1 MRRVRSKGFSPL
13 DALKRALPTCSCS
26 HLVPSMPKP
35 AIINGCR
42 EKFHYALLHD
52 LAAAKGTAMSTTR
65 TNDIMAYCEMHGEGR
80 PLVFIHGA
88 GASHDMWRP
97 QVEHFSGKYKVITY
111 DVRGHG
117 QSEAVDSIGFA
128 TRRYSCELF
137 ADDLH
142 ALLDGLD
149 TACPERS
156 RRDKP
161 VICGLSLGGMI
172 AQAYAV
178 RYPDDL
184 RALVLADTAAS
195 SALGWGNKLQKAL
208 FPKWAVKPLI
218 RCLSRERY
226 AQFACSFFKDIEPEV
241 KEYLIRE
248 HLKFKKEELLKLTD
262 AIYDFQLLELS
273 RIKVPTLIVVG
284 ERERK
289 AVLAHAEKI
298 HQLIEDSSIVIV
310 RDAMHASNL
319 ENPEQS
325 NKELEEFFSAHNRM

>member
-1 MRRVRSKGFSPL
+1 M
-13 DALKRALPTCSCS
+13 PT
-26 HLVPSMPKP
+26 L
-35 AIINGCR
+35 
-42 EKFHYALLHD
+42 
-52 LAAAKGTAMSTTR
+52 R
-65 TNDIMAYCEMHGEGR
+65 TNDIITYYEAHGEGK

-97 QVEHFSGKYKVITY
+97 QVEHFSRKYKVITY

-117 QSEAVDSIGFA
+117 QSEAVDSIGFE

-142 ALLDGLD
+142 ALLGELD
-149 TACPERS
+149 MACPERS
-156 RRDKP
+156 RREKP
-161 VICGLSLGGMI
+161 AICGLSLGGMI

-178 RYPDDL
+178 KCPDDL

-195 SALGWGNKLQKAL
+195 SALGWGEKLQKAL
-208 FPKWAVKPLI
+208 SPNWTVKLLI

-226 AQFACSFFKDIEPEV
+226 AQFAFSFFKDIEPEL

-248 HLKFKKEELLKLTD
+248 HLKFKKEELLKVTD
-262 AIYDFQLLELS
+262 AIYDLQLLDLP

-289 AVLAHAEKI
+289 AVFAHAEKI
-298 HQLIEDSSIVIV
+298 HELIGDSSIVIV

-319 ENPEQS
+319 ENPEQF